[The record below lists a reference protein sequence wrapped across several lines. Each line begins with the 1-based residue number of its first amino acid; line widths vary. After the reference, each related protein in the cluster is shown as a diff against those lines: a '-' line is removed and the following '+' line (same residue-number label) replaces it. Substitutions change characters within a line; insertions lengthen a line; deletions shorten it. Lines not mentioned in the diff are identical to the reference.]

1 MEYSCKQQ
9 QQQQLV
15 PMKSGG
21 RIAEILISLCCCTL
35 LILLFHIVVLAIISQ
50 CLYVCCC
57 YFVMKLRVCSA
68 IMRILFAIISE
79 SCTIFFFHLQLFIYN
94 FVVVVFAVVVHKVYV
109 VHASERCILVIE
121 VGELIWYN
129 MNVVQ
134 HVAVTSVN
142 FTEPGEVVKAEGGD
156 KRYTNRQLL
165 LTNSLC

>member
-57 YFVMKLRVCSA
+57 YFVMKLCSA

-109 VHASERCILVIE
+109 VHASERCVLVIE